1 MGKLV
6 LYYATMNSGKSFD
19 LIRTDYNYREN
30 GFDTLVMK
38 PSKDTKA
45 EDYISTRA
53 GLKRKVDYL
62 IGENDSIIDILSRC
76 NISNIA
82 CIFIDEA
89 QFLSNN
95 QIKELREIT
104 ASTNLSIICYAL
116 RLNFKGELFEGS
128 KSLFTDAD
136 RIYELKT
143 LCPYCDEEHTARYV
157 GRKVNGEF
165 VLNGDEVVI
174 DGANDNVEYVP
185 LCERHFLEL
194 VKKEDLNL
202 IRRRIYGR

>member
-30 GFDTLVMK
+30 GFDTIVMK

-45 EDYISTRA
+45 EDFILARA

-62 IGENDSIIDILSRC
+62 IGEQESIIDLLSNKLQ
-76 NISNIA
+76 NIT
-82 CIFIDEA
+82 CVFIDEA
-89 QFLSNN
+89 QFLNKH
-95 QIKELREIT
+95 QVKELRLIT
-104 ASTNLSIICYAL
+104 ASTNISIICYAL

-128 KSLFTDAD
+128 EALFTDAD
-136 RIYELKT
+136 KIIELKT
-143 LCPYCDEEHTARYV
+143 LCPLCEEERVARYV

-165 VLNGDEVVI
+165 VSKGKEVVI
-174 DGANDNVEYVP
+174 DGSKDNIEYIP
-185 LCERHFLEL
+185 LCEKHFLEE
-194 VKKEDLNL
+194 VKKENL
-202 IRRRIYGR
+202 KLVKRRIYGE

>member
-19 LIRTDYNYREN
+19 LIRTDYNYRES
-30 GFDTLVMK
+30 GFNTLVLK

-45 EDYISTRA
+45 EDYIMTRA

-62 IGENDSIIDILSRC
+62 IGEEENIIDKLSGKLDK
-76 NISNIA
+76 IA

-89 QFLSNN
+89 QFLNKD
-95 QIKELREIT
+95 QVKELRLIT
-104 ASTNLSIICYAL
+104 VATDIPVICYAL

-128 KSLFTDAD
+128 EALFTDAD
-136 RIYELKT
+136 EIVELKT
-143 LCPYCDEEHTARYV
+143 LCPLCEKENIARYV

-165 VLNGDEVVI
+165 VLKGKEVLI
-174 DGANDNVEYVP
+174 DGSKDNVEYVP
-185 LCERHFLEL
+185 LCEKHFLEE
-194 VKKEDLNL
+194 VKKEDLKL
-202 IRRRIYGR
+202 VRRRIYGQ

>member
-30 GFDTLVMK
+30 GFNTIVMK

-45 EDYISTRA
+45 EDYIVTRA

-62 IGENDSIIDILSRC
+62 IGEDDSIIDILSQ
-76 NISNIA
+76 NKINDVT

-89 QFLSNN
+89 QFLSKE
-95 QIKELREIT
+95 QVKELRLIT
-104 ASTNLSIICYAL
+104 AATDLSIICYAL

-128 KSLFTDAD
+128 KALFTDAD
-136 RIYELKT
+136 KIYELKT
-143 LCPYCDEEHTARYV
+143 LCPLCETERVARYV

-165 VLNGDEVVI
+165 VLRGKEVVI
-174 DGANDNVEYVP
+174 DGANDNVEYIP
-185 LCERHFLEL
+185 LCEKHFIEEVRKENLSL
-194 VKKEDLNL
+194 VK
-202 IRRRIYGR
+202 RRIYE

>member
-19 LIRTDYNYREN
+19 LIRTDYNYRES
-30 GFDTLVMK
+30 GFNTLVLK

-45 EDYISTRA
+45 EDYIMTRA

-62 IGENDSIIDILSRC
+62 IGEEDSIIDMLS
-76 NISNIA
+76 NKLDNIA

-89 QFLSNN
+89 QFLNKN
-95 QIKELREIT
+95 QVKELRLIT
-104 ASTNLSIICYAL
+104 VATDIPVICYAL

-128 KSLFTDAD
+128 EALFTDAD
-136 RIYELKT
+136 EIVELKT
-143 LCPYCDEEHTARYV
+143 LCPLCEKENIARYV

-165 VLNGDEVVI
+165 VLKGKEVVI
-174 DGANDNVEYVP
+174 DGSKDNVEYVP
-185 LCERHFLEL
+185 LCEKHFLEE
-194 VKKEDLNL
+194 VKKEDLKL
-202 IRRRIYGR
+202 VRRRIYGQ

>member
-30 GFDTLVMK
+30 GFKTIVMK

-62 IGENDSIIDILSRC
+62 IGEGDSIINILA
-76 NISNIA
+76 NNKVDDA
-82 CIFIDEA
+82 TCIFIDEA
-89 QFLSNN
+89 QFLSKE
-95 QIKELREIT
+95 QVKELRLIT
-104 ASTNLSIICYAL
+104 TATDLSVICYAL

-128 KSLFTDAD
+128 KALFTDAD
-136 RIYELKT
+136 KLYELKT
-143 LCPYCDEEHTARYV
+143 LCPLCERETVARYV
-157 GRKVNGEF
+157 GRKVDGNF

-174 DGANDNVEYVP
+174 DGANNNVEYVP
-185 LCERHFLEL
+185 LCDKHFLEK
-194 VKKEDLNL
+194 VRNEDLNL
-202 IRRRIYGR
+202 IKRRIYGR

>member
-19 LIRTDYNYREN
+19 LIRTDYNYRES
-30 GFDTLVMK
+30 GFNTIVMK

-45 EDYISTRA
+45 EDYIMTRA

-62 IGENDSIIDILSRC
+62 IGEEDSVIDKLTNKLDDIT
-76 NISNIA
+76 

-89 QFLSNN
+89 QFLNKN
-95 QIKELREIT
+95 QVKELRLIT
-104 ASTNLSIICYAL
+104 AATNISIICYAL

-128 KSLFTDAD
+128 EALLTDAD
-136 RIYELKT
+136 KIVELKT
-143 LCPYCDEEHTARYV
+143 LCPLCEEERVARYV

-165 VLNGDEVVI
+165 VSKGKEVVI
-174 DGANDNVEYVP
+174 DGSKDNVEYIP
-185 LCERHFLEL
+185 LCEKHFLEE
-194 VKKEDLNL
+194 VKKEDLKL
-202 IRRRIYGR
+202 VRRRVYER

>member
-1 MGKLV
+1 MSKLV

-30 GFDTLVMK
+30 GFKTLVMK

-45 EDYISTRA
+45 ENFIETRA

-62 IGENDSIIDILSRC
+62 IGEEESILEILKDNVTDVS
-76 NISNIA
+76 

-89 QFLSNN
+89 QFLNKN
-95 QIKELREIT
+95 QVKELRLIT
-104 ASTNLSIICYAL
+104 ASTNISIICYAL

-128 KSLFTDAD
+128 KYLFTEAD
-136 RIYELKT
+136 KIVELKT
-143 LCPYCDEEHTARYV
+143 LCPLCEEERVARYV

-165 VLNGDEVVI
+165 VLRGKEVVI
-174 DGANDNVEYVP
+174 DGSQDNVEYIP
-185 LCERHFLEL
+185 LCEKHFLEC
-194 VKKEDLNL
+194 VKKEDLTL
-202 IRRRIYGR
+202 VRRKLYGR

>member
-19 LIRTDYNYREN
+19 LIRTDYNYRES
-30 GFDTLVMK
+30 GFKTLVLK

-45 EDYISTRA
+45 DDFISTRA

-62 IGENDSIIDILSRC
+62 IGEEDSIIERLSGKL
-76 NISNIA
+76 NDIA

-89 QFLSNN
+89 QFLNKS
-95 QIKELREIT
+95 QVKELRLIT
-104 ASTNLSIICYAL
+104 AATDVPIICYAL

-128 KSLFTDAD
+128 EALFTDAD
-136 RIYELKT
+136 KIVELQT
-143 LCPYCDEEHTARYV
+143 LCPLCEKENIARYV

-165 VLNGDEVVI
+165 VIKGKEVVI
-174 DGANDNVEYVP
+174 DGSKDNVEYIP
-185 LCERHFLEL
+185 LCEKHFLEE
-194 VKKEDLNL
+194 VKHEDLKL
-202 IRRRIYGR
+202 VRRKVYER

>member
-19 LIRTDYNYREN
+19 LIRTEYNYREN
-30 GFDTLVMK
+30 GFKTLVIK

-45 EDYISTRA
+45 EDFILARA

-62 IGENDSIIDILSRC
+62 LGEEESVIEKLYGKLDGIT
-76 NISNIA
+76 

-89 QFLSNN
+89 QFLNKS
-95 QIKELREIT
+95 QVKELRLIT
-104 ASTNLSIICYAL
+104 AATDISIICYAL

-128 KSLFTDAD
+128 EALFTDAD
-136 RIYELKT
+136 KLIELKT
-143 LCPYCDEEHTARYV
+143 LCPLCEEERVARYV

-165 VLNGDEVVI
+165 VSKGKEVVI
-174 DGANDNVEYVP
+174 DGSKDNVEYVP
-185 LCERHFLEL
+185 LCERHFLEE
-194 VKKEDLNL
+194 VKKEDLKL
-202 IRRRIYGR
+202 IRRRVYGR

>member
-19 LIRTDYNYREN
+19 LIRTDYNYRES
-30 GFDTLVMK
+30 GFNTLVLK

-45 EDYISTRA
+45 EDYIMTRA

-62 IGENDSIIDILSRC
+62 IGEEENIIDKLSGKLDK
-76 NISNIA
+76 IA

-89 QFLSNN
+89 QFLNKD
-95 QIKELREIT
+95 QVKELRLIT
-104 ASTNLSIICYAL
+104 VATDIPVICYAL

-128 KSLFTDAD
+128 EALFTDAD
-136 RIYELKT
+136 EIIELKT
-143 LCPYCDEEHTARYV
+143 LCPLCEKENIARYV

-165 VLNGDEVVI
+165 VIKGREVVI
-174 DGANDNVEYVP
+174 DGSKDNVEYVP
-185 LCERHFLEL
+185 LCERHFLEE
-194 VKKEDLNL
+194 VKKEDLSL
-202 IRRRIYGR
+202 VKRRIYGR

>member
-19 LIRTDYNYREN
+19 LIRTDYNYTEN
-30 GFDTLVMK
+30 GFKTLVMK

-62 IGENDSIIDILSRC
+62 IGENDSIIEILSEKKID
-76 NISNIA
+76 NVS

-89 QFLSNN
+89 QFLSSN
-95 QIKELREIT
+95 QIKELRKIT
-104 ASTNLSIICYAL
+104 AATDLSIICYAL

-128 KSLFTDAD
+128 EALFTDAD
-136 RIYELKT
+136 KIYELKT
-143 LCPYCDEEHTARYV
+143 LCPYCNEEHIARYV
-157 GRKVNGEF
+157 GRRVNGEF
-165 VLNGDEVVI
+165 VSNGDEVVI

-185 LCERHFLEL
+185 LCEKHFLEL
-194 VKKEDLNL
+194 IKKENL
-202 IRRRIYGR
+202 KLVRRRIYGR

>member
-19 LIRTDYNYREN
+19 LIRTDYNYRES
-30 GFDTLVMK
+30 GFNTIVMK

-45 EDYISTRA
+45 EDYIMTRA

-62 IGENDSIIDILSRC
+62 IGEEDSVIDKLTNKLDDIT
-76 NISNIA
+76 

-89 QFLSNN
+89 QFLNKN
-95 QIKELREIT
+95 QVKELRLIT
-104 ASTNLSIICYAL
+104 AATNISIICYAL

-128 KSLFTDAD
+128 EALLTDAD
-136 RIYELKT
+136 KIVELKT
-143 LCPYCDEEHTARYV
+143 LCPLCEEERVARYV

-165 VLNGDEVVI
+165 VSKGKEVVI
-174 DGANDNVEYVP
+174 DGSKDNVE
-185 LCERHFLEL
+185 
-194 VKKEDLNL
+194 
-202 IRRRIYGR
+202 

>member
-1 MGKLV
+1 MAKLV

-30 GFDTLVMK
+30 GFKTLVMK

-45 EDYISTRA
+45 ENYIETRA

-62 IGENDSIIDILSRC
+62 IGEDDSVIDIL
-76 NISNIA
+76 NNKLDGIA

-89 QFLSNN
+89 QFLNKN
-95 QIKELREIT
+95 QIEELRLLT
-104 ASTNLSIICYAL
+104 ASTDIPVICYAL

-128 KSLFTDAD
+128 KYLFTEAD
-136 RIYELKT
+136 KLIELKT
-143 LCPYCDEEHTARYV
+143 LCPYCDTEHIARYV
-157 GRKVNGEF
+157 GRKVDGEF
-165 VLNGDEVVI
+165 VLDGEEVVI
-174 DGANDNVEYVP
+174 DGANNNVEYIP

-194 VKKEDLNL
+194 VKKEDLGKV
-202 IRRRIYGR
+202 RRRVYGR

>member
-19 LIRTDYNYREN
+19 LIRTDYNYRES
-30 GFDTLVMK
+30 GFKTLVLK

-62 IGENDSIIDILSRC
+62 IGEEDSVIEKLSG
-76 NISNIA
+76 NLNNVA

-89 QFLSNN
+89 QFLNKN
-95 QIKELREIT
+95 QVKELRLLTVATDIPV
-104 ASTNLSIICYAL
+104 ICYAL

-128 KSLFTDAD
+128 EALFTDAD
-136 RIYELKT
+136 EIVELKT
-143 LCPYCDEEHTARYV
+143 LCPLCEKENIARYV

-165 VLNGDEVVI
+165 VNKGKEVVI
-174 DGANDNVEYVP
+174 DGSKDNVEYVP
-185 LCERHFLEL
+185 LCEKHFLEE
-194 VKKEDLNL
+194 VKKEDLKL
-202 IRRRIYGR
+202 VRRRIYGR

>member
-30 GFDTLVMK
+30 GFKTLVMK

-62 IGENDSIIDILSRC
+62 IGEEDSVIDILSK
-76 NISNIA
+76 NNVEDVA

-89 QFLSNN
+89 QFLSKE
-95 QIKELREIT
+95 QVKELRLIT
-104 ASTNLSIICYAL
+104 ASTDLSVICYAL

-128 KSLFTDAD
+128 KALFTDAD
-136 RIYELKT
+136 KLYELKT
-143 LCPYCDEEHTARYV
+143 LCPLCDKETVARYV

-165 VLNGDEVVI
+165 VLDGAEVVI
-174 DGANDNVEYVP
+174 DGANDNVEYIP
-185 LCERHFLEL
+185 LCEKHFLEN
-194 VKKEDLNL
+194 VKNEDLKL
-202 IRRRIYGR
+202 VRRRIYGR

>member
-30 GFDTLVMK
+30 GFETIVMK

-53 GLKRKVDYL
+53 GLERKVDYL
-62 IGENDSIIDILSRC
+62 IGENDSIIDILSK
-76 NISNIA
+76 SNVASVA

-89 QFLSNN
+89 QFLSNK
-95 QIKELREIT
+95 QIKELRDIT
-104 ASTNLSIICYAL
+104 AATDLSVICYAL
-116 RLNFKGELFEGS
+116 RLNFRGELFEGS
-128 KSLFTDAD
+128 KALFTDAD
-136 RIYELKT
+136 KIYELKT
-143 LCPYCDEEHTARYV
+143 LCPYCNEEHVARYV

-165 VLNGDEVVI
+165 VTDGDEVVI

-185 LCERHFLEL
+185 LCEKHFLEY
-194 VKKEDLNL
+194 VKKKNMKLV
-202 IRRRIYGR
+202 RRRIYGR